1 MKKETTKSS
10 VYNLA
15 VIINALGLIISIFVA
30 LFFLPPQIPLF
41 YGNLQT
47 NAQITSRFFY
57 PLPMVLSLGFSL
69 VNKII
74 DWQNDLFLTSICRM
88 ATLVITIFAIIAMI
102 KIYLLVGYRTI

>member
-1 MKKETTKSS
+1 MKKEASKNS

-15 VIINALGLIISIFVA
+15 IIVNIFGLIIGILVA
-30 LFFLPPQIPLF
+30 FFLLPPQIPLF

-47 NAQITSRFFY
+47 TAQVTSRFFY
-57 PLPMVLSLGFSL
+57 PLPMVLSLSFSL

-74 DWQNDLFLTSICRM
+74 DRQTDLFLTSICRM
-88 ATLVITIFAIIAMI
+88 ATLIITVFAAIAMI